1 MFLQALL
8 IAIWAGICGIDQ
20 FDFLESIHRPIVSG
34 LVIGFILGD
43 VKTGLIVG
51 GTLELVWMGLVPLAG
66 AQPPNIVVGGV
77 IGVSLAILSKLEPT
91 AAVGLSFPFAI
102 IAQMMVTL
110 MFTIFT
116 PIMHK
121 ADEYAKE
128 ANTRGIELINYSQL
142 LIRFIIW
149 GVIAFIVVYFG
160 AEKTG
165 QLVEIMPEKLILGF
179 KVAGGMM
186 PAIGFALL
194 LNIMLKK
201 EYVPFLIVGFIA
213 AAYLKLDVLAIS
225 LLGVAIALYDYYF
238 VGNITAVVSKEEE
251 YEDGI

>member
-1 MFLQALL
+1 MLLQAIL

-20 FDFLESIHRPIVSG
+20 FDGLESIHRPIVSG
-34 LVIGFILGD
+34 LVIGLILGD

-66 AQPPNIVVGGV
+66 AQPPNIVVGGI
-77 IGVSLAILSKLEPT
+77 IGVSLAILSGLNPT
-91 AAVGLSFPFAI
+91 AAVGLSFPFAV
-102 IAQMMVTL
+102 IAQMLVTL

-116 PIMHK
+116 PLMHT
-121 ADEYAKE
+121 ADKYAEE

-142 LIRFIIW
+142 VIRFVFW
-149 GVIAFIVVYFG
+149 GLIAFVVIFFG

-165 QLVEIMPEKLILGF
+165 YLVTLMPEKLIQGF
-179 KVAGGMM
+179 SIAGGMM
-186 PAIGFALL
+186 PAVGFALL

-201 EYVPFLIVGFIA
+201 QYVPFLIIGFVL
-213 AAYLKLDVLAIS
+213 AAYLKLDILAIS
-225 LLGVAIALYDYYF
+225 GLGVAIALLEYYRESSKAS
-238 VGNITAVVSKEEE
+238 VKEEE